1 MRHTITRAL
10 IVYAIFASIPFTS
23 LAQPGPRHRAGGAG
37 SRTAKSWLPLG
48 SGMTVSRSEGN
59 YSFFVKFSLI

>member
-10 IVYAIFASIPFTS
+10 IAYAIFASIPFTS
-23 LAQPGPRHRAGGAG
+23 LAQLGPVTEREALARELRSA
-37 SRTAKSWLPLG
+37 WLPLE
-48 SGMTVSRSEGN
+48 SGMTVSRSEGH

>member
-1 MRHTITRAL
+1 MRHTIPRAL

-23 LAQPGPRHRAGGAG
+23 LAQPGPVTEREALARELRSA
-37 SRTAKSWLPLG
+37 WLPLE

-59 YSFFVKFSLI
+59 YSFFVMFSLI